1 MCAFNAAKSRPPEKE
16 TREAED
22 AMKKQI
28 AVAVALMAA
37 TITARAQCNAE
48 RTTCKMDIPFA
59 FQVANGTMPAGE
71 YLIQRMTNTNEGVQY
86 TMIRRIDS
94 STAVV
99 ALTVAV
105 DGKNGKA
112 EPGLVFH
119 TYGNSHFLSEI
130 WTSQDQ
136 GQQLLLC
143 NREKELAGE
152 TTGSEVAVALQSV
165 SE

>member
-1 MCAFNAAKSRPPEKE
+1 
-16 TREAED
+16 
-22 AMKKQI
+22 MKKQI
-28 AVAVALMAA
+28 AVAVVLMAA
-37 TITARAQCNAE
+37 AIAAGQCYAQ
-48 RTTCKMDIPFA
+48 RTTCKADVPFA

-86 TMIRRIDS
+86 TMIRRSDS
-94 STAVV
+94 SRAVV

-119 TYGNSHFLSEI
+119 TYGNSYFLSEI

>member
-1 MCAFNAAKSRPPEKE
+1 
-16 TREAED
+16 
-22 AMKKQI
+22 MKKQI

-37 TITARAQCNAE
+37 AVTAKAQCNAR
-48 RTTCKMDIPFA
+48 RTNCTMDVPFA
-59 FQVANGTMPAGE
+59 FQVANQTMPAGE

-86 TMIRRIDS
+86 TMIRRTDS

-105 DGKNGKA
+105 DGKNGKS
-112 EPGLVFH
+112 EPKLVFH

-136 GQQLLLC
+136 GQHLLLC
-143 NREKELAGE
+143 NREKELATE
-152 TTGSEVAVALQSV
+152 TTGSEVAVALQSM
-165 SE
+165 SEQLL